1 MDTPTQALLGAVVG
15 QACFSGKLGKRAL
28 WWGALGGA
36 VPDLDVISVAF
47 TGPWGEFLYHRGPT
61 HALWFGPVA
70 GSLLG
75 YAVWRWYARK
85 RIDVAGRE
93 QGIEN
98 AAARKEA
105 PHPGDPSVLAAWMG
119 LFVLTFLS
127 QPFLD
132 VFTTYGTQLFAP
144 FSNKRFALDAVPI
157 IDPVYSLIL
166 VAALA
171 VWVGTPSARQVRV
184 GRHAATVALVLSTAY
199 LFYGLWLNEKAGQ
212 EVRRQLA
219 VEGITDARVHV
230 YPTIFQVYLRRVV
243 VRAGDEVLVGAITM
257 WNPGTVAWRR
267 FTVPDHPMIMKLA
280 ETREGRLFD
289 WFASGQVVPRVI
301 EMKSGFV
308 VEFDDLRY
316 GFFEEPENGIWGIRG
331 KFDMKGNLTGNVVR
345 FQRDFPVRLETFL
358 DLWRAT
364 FGQIPEAPRLGLPEG
379 RQGQG
384 TEPGNKLISQES

>member
-15 QACFSGKLGKRAL
+15 QACFSRKLAKRAL

-36 VPDLDVISVAF
+36 IPDLDVISAAF

-70 GSLLG
+70 GCLLG

-85 RIDVAGRE
+85 HEDEAGRGE
-93 QGIEN
+93 GVEN
-98 AAARKEA
+98 AAARNEA
-105 PHPGDPSVLAAWMG
+105 PHPGDPAVLAAWMG

-157 IDPVYSLIL
+157 IDPAYSLIL
-166 VAALA
+166 IAALA
-171 VWVGTPSARQVRV
+171 VWVGTPPERRVRV
-184 GRHAATVALVLSTAY
+184 ARRAATVALVLSTAY
-199 LFYGLWLNEKAGQ
+199 LFYGLWLNGKAGQ
-212 EVRRQLA
+212 EVRRQLSA
-219 VEGITDARVHV
+219 EGITDARVRV

-243 VRAGDEVLVGAITM
+243 VRFDDEVLVGAITM
-257 WNPGTVAWRR
+257 WKPGRVAWRR
-267 FTVPDHPMIMKLA
+267 FTVPDHPVIMKLA
-280 ETREGRLFD
+280 ETREGRIFE
-289 WFASGQVVPRVI
+289 WFASGQIVPRVI
-301 EMKSGFV
+301 EMKNGFV

-316 GFFEEPENGIWGIRG
+316 GFFEEPEHGLWGIRG
-331 KFDMKGNLTGNVVR
+331 RFDTEGNLMGKVVR

-364 FGQIPEAPRLGLPEG
+364 FGLIPDAPHLGLRE
-379 RQGQG
+379 QGM
-384 TEPGNKLISQES
+384 EPGKKMGSQEG

>member
-15 QACFSGKLGKRAL
+15 QACFSRKLGKRAL

-36 VPDLDVISVAF
+36 IPDLDVISVAF
-47 TGPWGEFLYHRGPT
+47 AGPWGEFLYHRGPT
-61 HALWFGPVA
+61 HALWFGPVV

-75 YAVWRWYARK
+75 YGVWRWYARK
-85 RIDVAGRE
+85 PEDKAGLE
-93 QGIEN
+93 KGIEN
-98 AAARKEA
+98 AAAGKGL
-105 PHPGDPSVLAAWMG
+105 PHPGDPSVRGAWIG
-119 LFVLTFLS
+119 LFVLAFLS

-171 VWVGTPSARQVRV
+171 VWVGTRAERRIRV
-184 GRHAATVALVLSTAY
+184 GRRAAFLSLVLSTAY
-199 LFYGLWLNEKAGQ
+199 LFYGFWLNERAGQ

-219 VEGITDARVHV
+219 AEGITDARVHV

-243 VRAGDEVLVGAITM
+243 VRSDDEVLVGAITM

-267 FTVPDHPMIMKLA
+267 FTVPDHPMARKLA
-280 ETREGRLFD
+280 ETREGRIFD

-316 GFFEEPENGIWGIRG
+316 GFFEEPEHGIWGIRG
-331 KFDMKGNLTGNVVR
+331 KFDTEGNLMGNVVR
-345 FQRDFPVRLETFL
+345 FQRDFSVRLETFL

-364 FGQIPEAPRLGLPEG
+364 FGLTPEAPRLGLPEG
-379 RQGQG
+379 LRGQG
-384 TEPGNKLISQES
+384 TEPGIKMVPQES